1 MARYVLSDR
10 AADWMRAQMN
20 AGYTGEA
27 DPARLRARDGSLPL
41 PLPVHF
47 ELTREVREGVAVW
60 RVGEGAVQDGQ
71 KTVWF
76 EGADVDLTGAG
87 EEIVYASLSAS
98 ESEGAGKEV
107 TVDVAAGVEAFNAL
121 QTDDG
126 PTVWPL
132 YHLTDGVIDMDY
144 RPIFSVGGGSA
155 PEPAKSIPGPFEPV
169 HDATT
174 GLLTGFTHCIYCAE
188 RQFVECGTG
197 GAMSISG
204 VTEYTSGYVVLTLPH
219 DAYASSTAS
228 GATVIDNDNVSI
240 AIENA
245 LPMNDSD
252 AVTKIPLYHVTA
264 GVVDVDLRAVP
275 TGVLAR

>member
-1 MARYVLSDR
+1 MLSER

-47 ELTREVREGVAVW
+47 ELTRKVEEGVAVW

-71 KTVWF
+71 TTIWF
-76 EGADVDLTGAG
+76 EGDEVDITGIG

-107 TVDVAAGVEAFNAL
+107 TVGVVAGVEAFNAL
-121 QTDDG
+121 QTDGG

-132 YHLTDGVIDMDY
+132 YHLTDGLIDMDY
-144 RPIFSVGGGSA
+144 RPIFSVGSAPA
-155 PEPAKSIPGPFEPV
+155 PEPTASIPGPFEPV
-169 HDATT
+169 YTSGVLS
-174 GLLTGFTHCIYCAE
+174 GLAHCVFCAE
-188 RQFVECGTG
+188 RQFVDCGTM
-197 GAMSISG
+197 ALSG
-204 VTEYTSGYVVLTLPH
+204 ITAQSTGCVVLTLTHPARA
-219 DAYASSTAS
+219 DALFAVANASVAFLTNGLPQPNTGYSE
-228 GATVIDNDNVSI
+228 TV
-240 AIENA
+240 
-245 LPMNDSD
+245 
-252 AVTKIPLYHVTA
+252 IPLYHITN